1 MGYVINS
8 KAVDNVIGSESLT
21 PARVS
26 QPDHRYECIVADN
39 VTEHVYYGPLPVWAE
54 LFLPLCWGPYARV

>member
-26 QPDHRYECIVADN
+26 QPDHRYEHVVADN
-39 VTEHVYYGPLPVWAE
+39 VTECIYYGPLPVWAKI
-54 LFLPLCWGPYARV
+54 FLPLCCGPHA